1 MEDNNHITNGK
12 QAPLAVGNGNYH
24 SNGTGGA
31 AAVRPLR
38 RAHSSPDG
46 MPDVLL
52 RMNLD
57 LFDHGRQAGLAS
69 GALEPREEDSRAL
82 EEHAGAMAQET
93 YREAYDPTQHE
104 HDRLRE
110 AEFTRLLA
118 EREEAELAAKHA
130 AAALGEREEESA
142 RAQSG
147 ARPPETPWALM
158 VAALLVLAI
167 SIAPT
172 LHDFIFIS
180 MPDELLNWFV
190 SLLSASVVGMFITW
204 GILGSPDASGQRS
217 HASLV
222 ALVGGIVVS
231 VGLGALRVAH
241 AEGWGEVVFAV
252 ALTVVEVGTIL
263 MLEARASALRA
274 RHREWAEHEAQVANA
289 AARLAAVRVRLT
301 RCQERAASLNDGVN
315 KHIRYVEERAVRRY
329 NIEEIKAAALKSVL
343 DGYRAGIAETRG
355 HVLGVEKHNHET

>member
-1 MEDNNHITNGK
+1 
-12 QAPLAVGNGNYH
+12 
-24 SNGTGGA
+24 
-31 AAVRPLR
+31 
-38 RAHSSPDG
+38 

-57 LFDHGRQAGLAS
+57 LFEHGREAGLAS
-69 GALEPREEDSRAL
+69 GALEPREEDSRVL
-82 EEHAGAMAQET
+82 EDHAAAMAQET
-93 YREAYDPTQHE
+93 YREAYDPAQHE

-110 AEFTRLLA
+110 AEFARLLA
-118 EREEAELAAKHA
+118 EREEAELATKHA
-130 AAALGEREEESA
+130 AAALGEREEEAA

-147 ARPPETPWALM
+147 VRPPETPWALM
-158 VAALLVLAI
+158 IAALLVLAI

-180 MPDELLNWFV
+180 IPDELLNWLV

-204 GILGSPDASGQRS
+204 GILGNHDTSGHRS
-217 HASLV
+217 HGNVV

-231 VGLGALRVAH
+231 GGLGALRVAH

-263 MLEARASALRA
+263 MLEACASSLRA
-274 RHREWAEHEAQVANA
+274 RRREWAEHEAGVAGA
-289 AARLAAVRVRLT
+289 AARLEASQVRLT
-301 RCQERAASLNDGVN
+301 RCRERAVALNDGVH
-315 KHIRYVEERAVRRY
+315 KHIRYVEERSVRRY

-355 HVLGVEKHNHET
+355 YVLGVEKHNHEN